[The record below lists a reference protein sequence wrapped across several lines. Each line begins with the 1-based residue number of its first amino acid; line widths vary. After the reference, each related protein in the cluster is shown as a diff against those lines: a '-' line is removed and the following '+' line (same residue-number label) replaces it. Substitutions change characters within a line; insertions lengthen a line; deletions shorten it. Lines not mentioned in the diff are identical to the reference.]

1 MTKGVILPKKA
12 VPAGSFM
19 MRRVFRQGAKYIC
32 GICRQSHPV
41 IEDANTCLEDCWEA
55 VLDGPPWTF
64 VKRMGRIECACI
76 YCQRSYPNAM
86 DAIDCAE
93 DCCAKMSISSLDG
106 RDLAPK
112 RKKRT
117 FSKPNFKPQVNF
129 PFKIPG
135 KENALLDA
143 RSEAERIAAEEAA
156 RANVT
161 VAPSTETDEEKNA
174 KALKLKRSSG
184 KKDDAAGGPKK
195 DRTKK
200 FDRVGAKYSC
210 LICQKKYFERA
221 EVEKCFDSHTGGN
234 NMHENSGV

>member
-1 MTKGVILPKKA
+1 MGKDVHPPKKA

-32 GICRQSHPV
+32 GICRIPHNV
-41 IEDANTCLEDCWEA
+41 IEDANSCLEKCWEA
-55 VLDGPPWTF
+55 VLNGPPWTF

-76 YCQRSYPNAM
+76 YCQRSYPSAI
-86 DAIDCAE
+86 DAIECAE

-106 RDLAPK
+106 TDLAPK
-112 RKKRT
+112 KTKRT
-117 FSKPNFKPQVNF
+117 FAKPNFKPQVNF

-135 KENALLDA
+135 KPNAHLDA
-143 RSEAERIAAEEAA
+143 KSEAERLAAEEAA
-156 RANVT
+156 RAQVT
-161 VAPSTETDEEKNA
+161 VASGSDAEDEKNGKNA
-174 KALKLKRSSG
+174 KSKRPNG
-184 KKDDAAGGPKK
+184 KEDEAARAKR

-200 FDRVGAKYSC
+200 FERVGAKYSC

-221 EVEKCFDSHTGGN
+221 EVEKCFDSHTSGT